1 MNLKRALRRTWYL
14 FFGGLALLFLA
25 LMPEPEVIKLVL
37 TVLGVA
43 LTVGGAFSGWWSL
56 RCPRCGA
63 SLMAGGRIPMNLPNF
78 CPRCGKPL

>member
-1 MNLKRALRRTWYL
+1 MDLKRALRRTKCL
-14 FFGGLALLFLA
+14 FFGGFALLFLA
-25 LMPEPEVIKLVL
+25 LMPETVAVKLTLAGLGVVL
-37 TVLGVA
+37 TA
-43 LTVGGAFSGWWSL
+43 GGAFSGWWSL

>member
-1 MNLKRALRRTWYL
+1 MDLKRALQRTWYL

-25 LMPEPEVIKLVL
+25 LMPEPEAVKLVL

-78 CPRCGKPL
+78 CPQCGEPL

>member
-1 MNLKRALRRTWYL
+1 MDLKRALRRTKCL
-14 FFGGLALLFLA
+14 FFGGFALLFLA
-25 LMPEPEVIKLVL
+25 LMPEPEAVKLVL

-43 LTVGGAFSGWWSL
+43 LTAGGAFSGWWSL